1 MNIYRNVYATAIAP
15 KKSYKYIECKLPTY
29 FDIGRYLTYD
39 SSTNRVWFST
49 YNLINFAGVSN
60 NTSIQ
65 DLINGTIC
73 K

>member
-1 MNIYRNVYATAIAP
+1 MNILRNVCDTTKLSDGFIR
-15 KKSYKYIECKLPTY
+15 YIECKSPEY
-29 FDIGRYLTYD
+29 FSVGNYLTYD
-39 SSTNRVWFST
+39 FYTNRVWFST
-49 YNLINFAGVSN
+49 YNLINFTGVSN